1 MPFFAQEN
9 LKILRQFT
17 KLLQQ
22 ACHERDQPVAHA
34 QPLANTPAS
43 CAGSLQWFAHLAQPC
58 RGLDDA
64 ASARIGQL
72 LQLHAAVCKPD
83 PAATPQEQAYEL
95 ARSLPHYDRDLTAFY
110 LLPDHL
116 PRMEYEL
123 DVAHSILR
131 LHAPATLDGL
141 RQRLPAWRSQGL
153 LHVLAVA
160 ATHMPEPADW
170 IPDKDAAAD
179 SLGYCLEALRRSPR
193 EYAHTIESFI
203 ATQDLAGSPTAQAVA
218 ATLDRLAILMDVKS
232 DAEDEAGH
240 DLGAALAA
248 FPKLDALPPGDAWWS
263 IRPALERALPPSVL
277 RLNPA
282 WASKRAKTA
291 FRGTWYAS
299 RPFPPQPR
307 VGQHARQD
315 RVLASASKRAKT
327 AWASTAQY
335 GLAPLPAILCSPLSS
350 RNRLRARYSSWRSL
364 KLSPSVSAPSL
375 NTALSSSARSCAW
388 LLSRSSS
395 CMSST
400 VSVSTRGSFSGLGI
414 PAISSSCLT
423 VSAWWTISFLYASTR
438 ACLYMMYS

>member
-1 MPFFAQEN
+1 
-9 LKILRQFT
+9 
-17 KLLQQ
+17 
-22 ACHERDQPVAHA
+22 
-34 QPLANTPAS
+34 
-43 CAGSLQWFAHLAQPC
+43 
-58 RGLDDA
+58 
-64 ASARIGQL
+64 
-72 LQLHAAVCKPD
+72 
-83 PAATPQEQAYEL
+83 
-95 ARSLPHYDRDLTAFY
+95 
-110 LLPDHL
+110 
-116 PRMEYEL
+116 MEYEL

-141 RQRLPAWRSQGL
+141 RQRLPGWRAQGL

-170 IPDKDAAAD
+170 IPDTAAD
-179 SLGYCLEALRRSPR
+179 SLGYCLEALCRSPG
-193 EYAHTIESFI
+193 EYAHAIESFI

-299 RPFPPQPR
+299 RPFSPQPR
-307 VGQHARQD
+307 VVQQARQD
-315 RVLASASKRAKT
+315 RVGQH
-327 AWASTAQY
+327 AQY
-335 GLAPLPAILCSPLSS
+335 GLAPLPAILCSALSS
-350 RNRLRARYSSWRSL
+350 RNRLRTRYSSWRSL

-375 NTALSSSARSCAW
+375 NTALSSSARSCAVPCAW
-388 LLSRSSS
+388 LLSSSSS